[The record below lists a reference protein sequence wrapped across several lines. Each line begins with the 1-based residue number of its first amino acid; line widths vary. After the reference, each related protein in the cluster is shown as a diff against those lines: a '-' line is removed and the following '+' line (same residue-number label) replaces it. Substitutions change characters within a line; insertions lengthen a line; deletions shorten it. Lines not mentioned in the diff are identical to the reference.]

1 MKTAEQLAH
10 EYWERPQWQLS
21 FMPFIEEVQLEAFKA
36 GMEHAAII
44 SFSSQGEFTRDK
56 AVECAIIHDKI
67 RNAAQQLTQLP

>member
-36 GMEHAAII
+36 GMEHAADLLTPVFSDPELNKGVLATKANLKEI
-44 SFSSQGEFTRDK
+44 SK
-56 AVECAIIHDKI
+56 
-67 RNAAQQLTQLP
+67 NLTQLP